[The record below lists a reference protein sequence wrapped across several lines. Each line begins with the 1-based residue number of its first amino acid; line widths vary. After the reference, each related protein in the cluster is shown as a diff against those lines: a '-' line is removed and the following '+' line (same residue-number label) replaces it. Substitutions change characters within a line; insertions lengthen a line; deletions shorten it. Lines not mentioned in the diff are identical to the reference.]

1 MSLRRIAAS
10 PTALWVLAH
19 GGLGG
24 RDGNA
29 PGPGQGPEVS
39 RHGGPRGSGSHG
51 LSQRESGSLG
61 CAQEPTGHGGILMS
75 RERGSLLEP
84 F

>member
-29 PGPGQGPEVS
+29 PGPGQGPVVS
-39 RHGGPRGSGSHG
+39 RHGGP
-51 LSQRESGSLG
+51 QREGQPVAVLEGEWQPGVCPGTHRARRNSD
-61 CAQEPTGHGGILMS
+61 
-75 RERGSLLEP
+75 ERGAGSLLEP